1 MMSASHKCSL
11 QLSLRWEYTGIQRN
25 HNEIKAT
32 IRRALH
38 ITSKEK
44 KEHINGMEW
53 NAWCKFLC
61 WLCCLIKTTLCF
73 CHFIVQCARVSSDH
87 GNSRW
92 ITNLINLLWVQVDCI
107 SLTHTGTYVIF
118 ANLIFFKVNESLID
132 KMQRRNDN
140 SSHFARF
147 QSFYTSMSSLTVR
160 QREFVSQIIWVD
172 FRCKSAFLA
181 IAICLPFV
189 VGMQWN
195 SHGKNKMQKDCFIRK
210 YAHVFCPMRS
220 NTILIAFF
228 L

>member
-1 MMSASHKCSL
+1 MSASHKCSL

-118 ANLIFFKVNESLID
+118 ANLIFFKSERKLNWQDAETQRQFESFCTIPVILHVDEFID
-132 KMQRRNDN
+132 GQTARVRFPN
-140 SSHFARF
+140 HLGRF
-147 QSFYTSMSSLTVR
+147 QMQVSISSNCYL
-160 QREFVSQIIWVD
+160 S
-172 FRCKSAFLA
+172 
-181 IAICLPFV
+181 AICGGNAMKFP
-189 VGMQWN
+189 W
-195 SHGKNKMQKDCFIRK
+195 
-210 YAHVFCPMRS
+210 
-220 NTILIAFF
+220 
-228 L
+228 